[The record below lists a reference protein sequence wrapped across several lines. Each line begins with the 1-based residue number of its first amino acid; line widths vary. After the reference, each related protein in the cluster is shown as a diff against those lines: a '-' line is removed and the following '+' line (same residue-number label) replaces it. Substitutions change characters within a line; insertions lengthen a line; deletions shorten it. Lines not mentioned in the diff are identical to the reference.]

1 MFLET
6 FWTPWGTFGDPFG
19 HLGLTWEPFWQPLGS
34 LGCLWA
40 SILTDLGICLTLWA
54 RKLVQGTGNNDFFMF
69 SHAFLK
75 ESASSASASALLLLC
90 FCSCFCFEG
99 EAKPRPFLSF
109 VVLVCSIMSCSF
121 QFHSALLCSTMF
133 YSLLFYSVSVCPGV
147 ETLLG
152 ELSSLRR
159 ASRSLLRQVSPEAL
173 EAWYLSCFRDVL
185 PLFLCCLSRF
195 LHAFELKIVV

>member
-1 MFLET
+1 MI
-6 FWTPWGTFGDPFG
+6 FWTPLAHLGRPFGDPFG

-40 SILTDLGICLTLWA
+40 SILTDLGIFLTLWA
-54 RKLVQGTGNNDFFMF
+54 RKLIQGTEKTDIFMF
-69 SHAFLK
+69 SDSFLK
-75 ESASSASASALLLLC
+75 ESASSASALLLLC

-121 QFHSALLCSTMF
+121 QFHSVLLCSTMS

-152 ELSSLRR
+152 KLSLLRR
-159 ASRSLLRQVSPEAL
+159 ASRSLLRQVSREPP
-173 EAWYLSCFRDVL
+173 EAWYLRCF
-185 PLFLCCLSRF
+185 S
-195 LHAFELKIVV
+195 